1 MPRKLYS
8 VKLTLEEREELES
21 VVKRGRAAAWK
32 VQRAQA
38 LLPCDQGELG
48 PGWIDSDVAS
58 AYGCTT
64 RSLENW
70 RKQAVQSGPL
80 SLLERKARTPPVAK
94 KLDGEKEARLVTL
107 ACSEPPE
114 GRSRWTLRLLA
125 DQLVE
130 LVVVDEVSHETV
142 RRTMKKTT

>member
-38 LLPCDQGELG
+38 LLQCDQGELG

-80 SLLERKARTPPVAK
+80 SLLERKARTPPMAK

-130 LVVVDEVSHETV
+130 LEVVDEVSHETV